1 MSDINDSIAE
11 GSVRILFLGGLGEI
25 GMNCMVLETMDSMI
39 MIDCGL
45 MFSDLEHFGV
55 EFVIPDFTYVLDRAE
70 KFKAIILTH
79 GHEDHIGALAY
90 LLKAG
95 VNPKIYTSSFT
106 TLMLREKLKEYG
118 LDTSVRLNILKP
130 GNSIECGDFKIA
142 GEFVNHSI
150 VESMA
155 IFIDTPAGKVIHTG
169 DFRFDSHPQFGKP
182 LDLTPFKKAGEEG
195 VLLLMSDS
203 TNVERC
209 SHNDSESVVKDELE
223 KVVAAA
229 EGLTIISMFSSNIG
243 RMGQIVNIAKK
254 MDKKIVL
261 SGRSMEQNFRLA
273 ESAGYFKD
281 VAPMLVSLDGID
293 QYERKKVIVLS
304 TGSQGEG
311 RSALVRIS
319 HGEHRDIELTRK
331 DQVILSSKFI
341 PGNEKAISRMINQLF
356 KQGADVVYESVREI
370 HVSGHAT
377 RPELKVMLETV
388 KPKFFIPIHGEYRH
402 LVHHARLA
410 REVGIPE
417 NHIKI
422 AVNGDVMELSSD
434 HMRQV
439 DHIEEPRVLIESR
452 EGSDI
457 SKLVLKERR
466 QLGETGVVFVLMV
479 REGDHGDI
487 IAGPEVILKGLAT
500 GDDETQL
507 VLEAKKIAR
516 RVIQKFNEGVDY
528 GNYGGSRVDLQEAI
542 RIDLRRFFQS
552 KINKKPVVLP
562 MMIDL

>member
-1 MSDINDSIAE
+1 
-11 GSVRILFLGGLGEI
+11 
-25 GMNCMVLETMDSMI
+25 
-39 MIDCGL
+39 
-45 MFSDLEHFGV
+45 
-55 EFVIPDFTYVLDRAE
+55 
-70 KFKAIILTH
+70 
-79 GHEDHIGALAY
+79 
-90 LLKAG
+90 
-95 VNPKIYTSSFT
+95 
-106 TLMLREKLKEYG
+106 MLREKLKEYG